1 MSQVMRAKLKLVNV
15 HLEQLVNTVKE
26 KDEVGRIILAVINVG
41 PCLHLKSRCLQVWCH
56 HLSV

>member
-41 PCLHLKSRCLQVWCH
+41 PCLHLKSRCLQV
-56 HLSV
+56 